1 MPLSRSRLFHFLLQL
16 TACIALAAPVLSGG
30 QAAAQTPPEQ
40 IALTE
45 KQVQGYIAAQKPMS
59 EVTEKMQGSA
69 SDKPDPKIQ
78 AALEAIAKKHGFKD
92 FAEYDQ
98 VATAIST
105 VMAGIDPDTKEYT
118 ALDVAIRQQIAEVEA
133 DKSIPTA
140 EKKQMIDE
148 FKEALK
154 HVVPLRHPGNIA
166 LVKKYY
172 DKIDEVL
179 Q

>member
-1 MPLSRSRLFHFLLQL
+1 MQLSRLRFHFALRLM
-16 TACIALAAPVLSGG
+16 ACIALAVPIFSGG
-30 QAAAQTPPEQ
+30 RATAQTPPDQ

-78 AALEAIAKKHGFKD
+78 AELEAIAKKHGFKD

-118 ALDVAIRQQIAEVEA
+118 ALDVAIRQQIADVEA
-133 DKSIPTA
+133 DKSIPAA
-140 EKKQMIDE
+140 EKKQMLDE

-154 HVVPLRHPGNIA
+154 QVVPLRHPGNID